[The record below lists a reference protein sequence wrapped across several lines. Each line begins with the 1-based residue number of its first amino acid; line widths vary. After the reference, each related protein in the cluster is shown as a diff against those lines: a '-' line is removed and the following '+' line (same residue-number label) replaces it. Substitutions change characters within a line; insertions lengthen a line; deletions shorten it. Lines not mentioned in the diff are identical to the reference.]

1 MKSKIFAFLI
11 IINCFFLASCNPYAD
26 KYPTNYTDSKWECTN
41 PNITYYGGNFKNN
54 ISNYAEV
61 IIDEKSYYFGLG
73 FCATTADG
81 IKYTLDENGDM
92 IDTGEHYFL
101 GTGKYGKNKF
111 TIKIDKDSDKLFGG
125 KYDKLIFQRV
135 YE

>member
-41 PNITYYGGNFKNN
+41 PNITYYVGNFKNN
-54 ISNYAEV
+54 
-61 IIDEKSYYFGLG
+61 G